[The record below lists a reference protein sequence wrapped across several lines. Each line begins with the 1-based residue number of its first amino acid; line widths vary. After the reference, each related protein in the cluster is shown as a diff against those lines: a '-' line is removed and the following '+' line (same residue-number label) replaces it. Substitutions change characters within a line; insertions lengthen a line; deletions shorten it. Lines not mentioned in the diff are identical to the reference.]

1 MTNTTRLVDRYVTGD
16 RVIAIADVNIT
27 SLDTNGFENW
37 DPGQYASGGVLA
49 CWSVGRESG
58 VREIIQWD
66 ELDSNRLHV
75 TKPNGTNASAGA
87 DVGRVRMR
95 IEYDR

>member
-1 MTNTTRLVDRYVTGD
+1 
-16 RVIAIADVNIT
+16 
-27 SLDTNGFENW
+27 
-37 DPGQYASGGVLA
+37 
-49 CWSVGRESG
+49 

-66 ELDSNRLHV
+66 ELDSDRLHV
-75 TKPNGTNASAGA
+75 TKANGTNASAGT